1 MRSGKA
7 EGEKMYIEVIFGGTY
22 PTKIDQDYIF
32 GPNDL
37 VSAKAVRYGF
47 GVEHQN
53 KVYGYTD

>member
-7 EGEKMYIEVIFGGTY
+7 EGGKLYIEIIFGGTY

-47 GVEHQN
+47 GVQHQN
-53 KVYGYTD
+53 KD